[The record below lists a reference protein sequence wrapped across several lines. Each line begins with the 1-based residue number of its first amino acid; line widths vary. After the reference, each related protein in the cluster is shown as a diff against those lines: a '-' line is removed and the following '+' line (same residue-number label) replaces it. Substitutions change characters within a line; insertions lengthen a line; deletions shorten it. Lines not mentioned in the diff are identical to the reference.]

1 VLDAEFSI
9 GYGRVDEVDA
19 ALALAGVALVEI
31 PRGLVPGGQGVRELS
46 RSGGHPVCCLILPRP
61 AWRDRGPEL
70 AHARCPASSELFP
83 MITLITPADA

>member
-31 PRGLVPGGQGVRELS
+31 PRGLVPGGQRRSRAIALGWAPGVLPDFFLGPHGVIEGPSLLTRDARRH
-46 RSGGHPVCCLILPRP
+46 RSC
-61 AWRDRGPEL
+61 
-70 AHARCPASSELFP
+70 SQ
-83 MITLITPADA
+83 